1 MKIIL
6 DVTRLVAEGKLTPAE
21 AERLTALASRDTGT
35 LAINMLLS
43 FGALV
48 VACGVV
54 ALAPAAETGIA
65 LGIVMI
71 AAGLYVAQ
79 RFAAQWGL
87 LGTAMVIV
95 GALGLCGGAVV
106 WADGHLPGFLVA
118 SAVLLVLAPV
128 ARSGLLAALAPLAL
142 AGALGSSGGSIFN
155 SYTAPADEPTITI
168 VLFSALAVGAYL
180 VARRAPP
187 AYEGLALTFA
197 RVSLLLVNVAFW
209 VGSIWGD
216 RPGLIWLRNDPV
228 AAATAFR
235 VPDVVFVV
243 VWAAAL
249 IAVAVWATRANRR
262 WLVNTAATFGAI
274 HFNTQWFERLGA
286 NPLSVILAGLLIVAV
301 AVGLWRYNQAAPTRP
316 PA

>member
-6 DVTRLVAEGKLTPAE
+6 DVTKLVAEGKLTPAE

-35 LAINMLLS
+35 FAINMLLS

-65 LGIVMI
+65 LGVVMI
-71 AAGLYVAQ
+71 ATGLYVAR

-95 GALGLCGGAVV
+95 GALGLCGGTIV
-106 WADGHLPGFLVA
+106 WADGRLPGFLVA

-142 AGALGSSGGSIFN
+142 VGLLGSSADSLYH

-168 VLFSALAVGAYL
+168 VLFSALALGAYL

-187 AYEGLALTFA
+187 AYEALALVFA
-197 RVSLLLVNVAFW
+197 RVSLLIVNVAFW
-209 VGSIWGD
+209 VGSLWGD
-216 RPGLIWLRNDPV
+216 RPGLSWRRADPGAL
-228 AAATAFR
+228 AAAFR
-235 VPDVVFVV
+235 VPDVVFVAA
-243 VWAAAL
+243 WAAAL
-249 IAVAVWATRANRR
+249 IAVMVWATRTNRR
-262 WLVNTAATFGAI
+262 WLFNTAATFGAI
-274 HFNTQWFERLGA
+274 HFITQWFERLGA

-301 AVGLWRYNQAAPTRP
+301 AVGLWRYNQAAPAQ
-316 PA
+316 PAA